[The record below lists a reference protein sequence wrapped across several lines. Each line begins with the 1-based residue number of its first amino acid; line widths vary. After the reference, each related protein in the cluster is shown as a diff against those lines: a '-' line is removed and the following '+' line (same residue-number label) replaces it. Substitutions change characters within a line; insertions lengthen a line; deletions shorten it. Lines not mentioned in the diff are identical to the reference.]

1 MYSLP
6 TSTTF
11 AVLTIASAA
20 STAPMRPL
28 VSIIPRASN
37 GMRAELQ
44 SSAWRYAVCATGPRT
59 RHGAGEVPLGRWRRT
74 GAYRSHRCATA
85 LGQHLEETPPDPV
98 GVPGR
103 VRDEML
109 KGLVGDRLRD
119 AGQHR
124 LHRLAIAVAEHAV
137 HVRPQREP
145 LRAMAEAALK
155 RFE

>member
-1 MYSLP
+1 MDTL
-6 TSTTF
+6 F
-11 AVLTIASAA
+11 
-20 STAPMRPL
+20 
-28 VSIIPRASN
+28 
-37 GMRAELQ
+37 GK
-44 SSAWRYAVCATGPRT
+44 TGPVDDQ
-59 RHGAGEVPLGRWRRT
+59 HA
-74 GAYRSHRCATA
+74 AA
-85 LGQHLEETPPDPV
+85 LGQDLEKTPPDPV

-119 AGQHR
+119 AR

-155 RFE
+155 RFEPANQALNARGRRAIDHRAPAYRIHATGTRSSLFAKTFRNKSPDLTES